1 MLLGVDLGGTK
12 IEAAALAGDGA
23 ILARER
29 VATPVGDYEA
39 TLASIAA
46 LVASIERT
54 AGRADRVGIG
64 IPGSVSPVTGL
75 VRNANSTWI
84 NGRRLGDDL
93 AAVLG
98 RPVRIENDANCLAVS
113 EAVDGAAAGA
123 RVVFAVILGTGCGAG
138 LAIDGKAHAGRNGV
152 AGEFGHNPLPWA
164 EDGERPGPQCWC
176 GKRGCIETWLSGP
189 GLAAAHA
196 ASTGRTLT
204 AAAIAETAR
213 AGAEDAAASLD
224 RYADRLA
231 RALASIVNL
240 LDPDAIVLGG
250 GLSNVEAL
258 YPELTARIARHV
270 FADHCDTPVLRA
282 AHGDSSGVRG
292 AAWLWRA

>member
-12 IEAAALAGDGA
+12 IEAAALGADGA

-29 VATPVGDYEA
+29 VPTPAGDYDA

-46 LVASIERT
+46 LVASIERM
-54 AGRADRVGIG
+54 AGRAERIGVG

-84 NGRRLGDDL
+84 NGRRLGVDL
-93 AAVLG
+93 AGALD

-113 EAVDGAAAGA
+113 EAVDGAAAG
-123 RVVFAVILGTGCGAG
+123 RNVVFAVILGTGCGAG
-138 LAIDGKAHAGRNGV
+138 LAIGGKAHGGRGGV

-164 EDGERPGPQCWC
+164 EDGESPGPQCWC

-189 GLAAAHA
+189 GLTASHAAA
-196 ASTGRTLT
+196 TGRTLP
-204 AAAIAETAR
+204 ASAIAQMAR

-231 RALASIVNL
+231 RALASVVNL
-240 LDPDAIVLGG
+240 LDPDVIVLGG
-250 GLSNVEAL
+250 GLSNVDAL

-282 AHGDSSGVRG
+282 VHGDSSGVRG